1 MVDKITTPVTPLE
14 EVAKI
19 NEIIDNLGSGSS
31 GGWSL
36 LEHKWTEALLDDES
50 WLLANNFSWHNKSAY
65 EDAYNQLVDDID
77 GITPTTETVGSYTV
91 TYYPTTSGRKIVL
104 ADQETSVSNIYTESG
119 VAWYYILDTA
129 NQRFKLP
136 RENPAREELIQ
147 VIRAK
152 GNGITL
158 GWTDGS
164 NNAGSSKMADN
175 NALTP
180 PVNAYGYSVGTSL
193 SSSSTLQSNTS
204 LGITTDSTKSGIVSS
219 MTDSTSVYKG
229 KKYLYFYVG
238 QFSESATEQTAG
250 LNTELFNGKADR
262 DLNNV
267 SSGIDFVVESKY
279 PTPEDP
285 TWYKLYRSRW
295 VEQGGLKTASGT
307 SGTVTVSLL
316 KEMASTNY
324 NIQITTQQES
334 SVGNGGG
341 SVKRATLSV
350 SSFDYGWA
358 SMGLTGIYWEV
369 KGMSA
374 QN

>member
-104 ADQETSVSNIYTESG
+104 ADQETAVSNIYTESG

-152 GNGITL
+152 GNGMTL
-158 GWTDGS
+158 GLTSG
-164 NNAGSSKMADN
+164 
-175 NALTP
+175 AL
-180 PVNAYGYSVGTSL
+180 NFGLYEYGEGQLQTSTIYWDTSVGTE
-193 SSSSTLQSNTS
+193 TAPGKSNYANRVF
-204 LGITTDSTKSGIVSS
+204 GITTDSAKSGIISS
-219 MTDSTSVYKG
+219 MTDSDSVYKG

-238 QFSESATEQTAG
+238 QYSQTATEQTAG

-267 SSGIDFVVESKY
+267 SDGIDFVVESKY
-279 PTPEDP
+279 PTSEDP
-285 TWYKLYRSRW
+285 TWYKLYRSGW
-295 VEQGGLKTASGT
+295 IEQGGLKTASGT
-307 SGTVTVSLL
+307 SGSVTISLL
-316 KEMASTNY
+316 KEMANTNY
-324 NIQITTQQES
+324 NILITTQQES

-374 QN
+374 QS